1 MKVKALLL
9 LLLSPFSIFAREDA
23 VYLDVDAPVEMR
35 VEDALSRMTL
45 EEKVNMCHGH
55 SKFTSAGVPRL
66 GIPQIWWS
74 DGPHGVRAEFL
85 ADKYV
90 YDDRLDD
97 YATAFPALTA
107 LAATWN
113 PELALEYGKALG
125 DEALYRGKTVMLG
138 PGLNIC
144 RTPLNGRNFE
154 YMGEDP
160 MLCGEM
166 AVPYIRGL
174 QSRGVA
180 ACVKHF
186 ALNNQEQW
194 RLDIDV
200 QCSDRA
206 LNEIYLPA
214 FKKAITEGGAW
225 ALMGGYN
232 RVGGQHASHNKHLLR
247 DILRDSWGYD
257 GVVVSDWGGAHDTYQ
272 AANHGLDVEMGTPSP
287 YYANILADP
296 YLEAMRAGAIDSV
309 TVNTK
314 VRNILRLIFRTSMS
328 GKRGF
333 GNICSPQH
341 YKLCRQIGTE
351 SIVLLKN
358 NGILPLDPS
367 QKRSILV
374 VGENATLPLNL
385 AGGSSELKVKDM
397 YSPLDALREVYG
409 PDVKY
414 AAGYKSGAYTYNVE
428 NPVPKAVIDSLHREA
443 VAMARQ
449 ADVVIYIGGLNK
461 NSYQDCENRDRYT
474 YNLIFGQD
482 SLINAMAE
490 VNPNIIVANIS
501 GAPFAMPWIDKV
513 PAVIQSWYIGTMIGP
528 SMADVI
534 SGRANPSGKLPFSF
548 PRNIKDCGA
557 HAMGEVS
564 YPGVE
569 DADGRHHQEYLDDI
583 LVGYRWYDTKKIP
596 ALFPFGYGLSYTSFE
611 IGKPTLEKHRDHWII
626 AVPVTNTGKTVGKE
640 TLQLYVSDVKS
651 RIPRPEKE
659 LKAFSKVHLKPGETK
674 TVTLSLSPDDLKYY
688 DPEAGD
694 WVLEP
699 GKFQLLIATSST
711 TIHHQIPLKI

>member
-9 LLLSPFSIFAREDA
+9 LLSPFTVFAQEDA
-23 VYLDVDAPVEMR
+23 VYLDVDAPIEMR

-232 RVGGQHASHNKHLLR
+232 RVGGQHASHNKHLLL

-287 YYANILADP
+287 YHANILADP
-296 YLEAMRAGAIDSV
+296 YLEAMRAGVIDSA

-333 GNICSPQH
+333 GNICTPQH

-397 YSPLDALREVYG
+397 YSPLEALREVYG

-428 NPVPKAVIDSLHREA
+428 NPVPKAVTDSLHREA

-482 SLINAMAE
+482 SLINALAE

-626 AVPVTNTGKTVGKE
+626 AVPVTNTGKTAGKE
-640 TLQLYVSDVKS
+640 TLQLYVNDVKS

-659 LKAFSKVHLKPGETK
+659 LKAFTKVHLKPGETK
-674 TVTLSLSPDDLKYY
+674 TVTLSLSPNDLKYY

>member
-1 MKVKALLL
+1 MKVTTLL
-9 LLLSPFSIFAREDA
+9 LLLSPFTIFAQENA
-23 VYLDVDAPVEMR
+23 VYLDVDAPIEMR

-45 EEKVNMCHGH
+45 EEKVDMCHGH

-85 ADKYV
+85 ADKFV

-125 DEALYRGKTVMLG
+125 DEALYRGKTVILG

-166 AVPYIRGL
+166 AVPYIQGL

-200 QCSDRA
+200 LCSDRA

-214 FKKAITEGGAW
+214 FKRAITEGGAW
-225 ALMGGYN
+225 ALMGSYN
-232 RVGGQHASHNKHLLR
+232 RVGGQHACHNKHLLQ
-247 DILRDSWGYD
+247 DILRDDWGFD
-257 GVVVSDWGGAHDTYQ
+257 GVVVSDWGGTHDTYQ
-272 AANHGLDVEMGTPSP
+272 AANYGLDVEMGTSSP
-287 YYANILADP
+287 YHTNILADP
-296 YLEAMRAGAIDSV
+296 YLEAMRAGVIDSA
-309 TVNTK
+309 TVDTK

-333 GNICSPQH
+333 GNICTPQH
-341 YKLCRQIGTE
+341 YELGRQIGTE

-367 QKRSILV
+367 QKRNILV
-374 VGENATLPLNL
+374 VGENATLPLNM

-409 PDVKY
+409 PYVKY
-414 AAGYKSGAYTYNVE
+414 AAGYKSGAYTYDVE
-428 NPVPKAVIDSLHREA
+428 NPVPKAVTDSLHREA
-443 VAMARQ
+443 VDMARQ

-474 YNLIFGQD
+474 YNLIFGQN
-482 SLINAMAE
+482 SLINALAE

-501 GAPFAMPWIDKV
+501 GSPYAMPWIDKV
-513 PAVIQSWYIGTMIGP
+513 PAVIQSWYLGTMIGP

-548 PRNIKDCGA
+548 PKNINDCGA

-569 DADGRHHQEYLDDI
+569 DADGRHHQEYLDDV

-611 IGKPTLEKHRDHWII
+611 IGKPTLEKHGDNWTI
-626 AVPVTNTGKTVGKE
+626 AVPVTNTGKTDGKE
-640 TLQLYVSDVKS
+640 TLQLYVNDVKS
-651 RIPRPEKE
+651 KFPRPEKE
-659 LKAFSKVHLKPGETK
+659 LKAFAKVHLKPGETK
-674 TVTLSLSPDDLKYY
+674 TVNLSLTPNDLKYY
-688 DPEAGD
+688 DPEAAD

-699 GKFQLLIATSST
+699 GNFQLLIATST
-711 TIHHQIPLKI
+711 TAIHHRIPLKI